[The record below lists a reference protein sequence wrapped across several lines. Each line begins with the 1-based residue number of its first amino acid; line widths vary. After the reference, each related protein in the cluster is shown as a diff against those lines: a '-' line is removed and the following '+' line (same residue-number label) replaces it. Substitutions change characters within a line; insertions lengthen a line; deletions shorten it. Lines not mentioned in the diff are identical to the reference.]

1 MTVGAGVMGDRG
13 VVDLAAFEI
22 RHVYCDRVEVCSSMR
37 KRIIENDEG
46 FTGGDMGERYARSNQ
61 VAGEAAGAEETV
73 EEVVAFFYEFAR
85 GDAGMLAVLD
95 SVLKARYGAD

>member
-1 MTVGAGVMGDRG
+1 
-13 VVDLAAFEI
+13 
-22 RHVYCDRVEVCSSMR
+22 MR

-46 FTGGDMGERYARSNQ
+46 FIGLDMGERYTRSNQ
-61 VAGEAAGAEETV
+61 EAGEAGTGETV
-73 EEVVAFFYEFAR
+73 EEFVAFFYEFAR